1 MKPYVRDQTLN
12 EANKKRFGEEIRPKP
27 YSTTDY
33 NTKEK
38 AFAPIH
44 NLLANETQKRK
55 EEIWKEVTEEVARR
69 YYIDDDNNSTD
80 SVVKMDNEYIII
92 VGRK

>member
-1 MKPYVRDQTLN
+1 MSPML
-12 EANKKRFGEEIRPKP
+12 G
-27 YSTTDY
+27 STT
-33 NTKEK
+33 
-38 AFAPIH
+38 
-44 NLLANETQKRK
+44 ANETQKRK

-80 SVVKMDNEYIII
+80 SVVKMDNECIII